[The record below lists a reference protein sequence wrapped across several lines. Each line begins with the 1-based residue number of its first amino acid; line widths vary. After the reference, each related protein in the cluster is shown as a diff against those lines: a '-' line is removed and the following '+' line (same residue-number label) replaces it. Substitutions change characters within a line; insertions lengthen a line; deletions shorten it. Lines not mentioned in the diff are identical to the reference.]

1 MEVEDVPT
9 RHMALLVSWAEE
21 RQTVWREVTD
31 WAITGK
37 GINEWAFDPKLKKEY
52 IIY

>member
-1 MEVEDVPT
+1 MPT
-9 RHMALLVSWAEE
+9 RHMALLVSWVSWAEE